1 MKRTFVET
9 GAFSKRID
17 KEGAAVLRQ
26 IQEELLENPSAGQ
39 VIQGAGGLRKLRIA
53 DPARGKG
60 KRGGIRVIYLD
71 VAEVGKTYLLS
82 LYDKDEK
89 GDISPDEKRVL
100 RMCAEALKK
109 EAK

>member
-1 MKRTFVET
+1 MKRTFVEM
-9 GAFSKRID
+9 ASFAKRVD
-17 KEGAAVLRQ
+17 KEDADVLRH
-26 IQEELLENPSAGQ
+26 IQEELLKNPSAGR

-53 DPARGKG
+53 DSARGKG

-71 VAEVGKTYLLS
+71 LAVVGKTYLLS

-100 RMCAEALKK
+100 RVCAEALKR